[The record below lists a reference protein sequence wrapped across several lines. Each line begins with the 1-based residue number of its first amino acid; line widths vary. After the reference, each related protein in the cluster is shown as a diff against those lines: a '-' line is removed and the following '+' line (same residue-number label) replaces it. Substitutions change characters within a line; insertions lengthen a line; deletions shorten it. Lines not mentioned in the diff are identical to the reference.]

1 MTDGK
6 MITTRGSLEWWER
19 LIKLFLRIFLLI
31 MLCLFL
37 QRKIHRQSTS
47 DNERGG
53 KSWAG
58 MILISCTFPKYVGLL
73 ACTCFCI
80 SRLSRV
86 INPSAALVYSQLVC
100 LPPVGI
106 FKHVMFHLQYL
117 FRLFVKCSALLA
129 ICYKHLPRVN
139 KGYLIFFY
147 FFF

>member
-19 LIKLFLRIFLLI
+19 LIRLFLRIFLLI

-58 MILISCTFPKYVGLL
+58 MILISCTFSKYFGLL

-80 SRLSRV
+80 YGKAGHQKEGLSLDV
-86 INPSAALVYSQLVC
+86 SFLC
-100 LPPVGI
+100 LEI
-106 FKHVMFHLQYL
+106 Q
-117 FRLFVKCSALLA
+117 FR
-129 ICYKHLPRVN
+129 
-139 KGYLIFFY
+139 Y
-147 FFF
+147 FRKRSCVTK

>member
-19 LIKLFLRIFLLI
+19 LIRLFLRIFLLI

-58 MILISCTFPKYVGLL
+58 MVLISCTFSKYVGLL

-80 SRLSRV
+80 YGRRDTKKMGSVL
-86 INPSAALVYSQLVC
+86 
-100 LPPVGI
+100 
-106 FKHVMFHLQYL
+106 MFHSFVLEIQFHY
-117 FRLFVKCSALLA
+117 FRKRSCVTK
-129 ICYKHLPRVN
+129 
-139 KGYLIFFY
+139 Y
-147 FFF
+147 FSQIQPLGLVHRIT